1 MASLSSI
8 SPMIQKNTMYSVP
21 DININVDYIQT
32 ETIPETIKPD
42 IVSDVSTFKFNEIIE
57 IPDYLHFLDV
67 NNYYLYGTSNMFHSV
82 LFIIDEG
89 FRLGSIGKQERL
101 ENFRDFLM
109 DNINSSF
116 LRNKILYTKQNI
128 KKKTIE
134 IYLKELL
141 FSKKIENNL
150 DVFNLIADTNK
161 LNIYILDPNKQ
172 IYYTYSGQSN
182 SDPNIVLIILEEHVV
197 PLLSIHDC
205 FFSNSDIDKIL
216 SYFSPKLFLN
226 KISSYKLSDLQ
237 LLANNNTISITNDK
251 NKPKNKQQLYDNLL
265 LLT

>member
-1 MASLSSI
+1 MATLSNISLL
-8 SPMIQKNTMYSVP
+8 IQKNNMYNVP
-21 DININVDYIQT
+21 NIKINSDYIQT
-32 ETIPETIKPD
+32 ETIPETIKSE
-42 IVSDVSTFKFNEIIE
+42 IVSDVSTFKYNEIIE

-67 NNYYLYGTSNMFHSV
+67 NNYYLYGTSNMFNSV
-82 LFIIDEG
+82 LFIIDER

-101 ENFRDFLM
+101 EEFRDFLM
-109 DNINSSF
+109 DNINVSF
-116 LRNKILYTKQNI
+116 LRNKTLYSKQNI

-141 FSKKIENNL
+141 FSKKIEPNL

-172 IYYTYSGQSN
+172 IYYTYSGQN
-182 SDPNIVLIILEEHVV
+182 TSDPNIVLVILEEHIV
-197 PLLSIHDC
+197 PLLSILDC

-216 SYFSPKLFLN
+216 SYFSPKVFIN

-237 LLANNNTISITNDK
+237 FMANNNNIPITSNNK
-251 NKPKNKQQLYDNLL
+251 NKNKQQLYDDLL